1 MFALLWWLVIGLIA
15 GLLARLLIPGQQ
27 PMGWLLTAGLG
38 LVGSVVGGFISS
50 LVFGTDPRDPGFHT
64 GGLLMSTFGAVLVL
78 GAYVAYQN
86 RRRFD

>member
-1 MFALLWWLVIGLIA
+1 M
-15 GLLARLLIPGQQ
+15 R
-27 PMGWLLTAGLG
+27 WLLTVALG

-64 GGLLMSTFGAVLVL
+64 AGLLMSTVGAVLVL